1 MEEDEYRS
9 TYASINQQRCVF
21 EKAINARRCGCSKSR
36 RFLLAGREGVG
47 CECKECLQLCSQILD
62 EIRSR
67 ARFSLQLTQ
76 VHGVLPHNK
85 EIRVQVG
92 GMQGLRDATFADHS
106 GKLKVDDISAVI
118 TGAME
123 KYTDIASL
131 PYSEVI
137 KSVAAC
143 EGRRKRTYQDKR

>member
-9 TYASINQQRCVF
+9 AYARINQLRCIF
-21 EKAINARRCGCSKSR
+21 EKSINARRCACSKSK

-47 CECKECLQLCSQILD
+47 CDCADNLQLCTKVLD
-62 EIRSR
+62 EIRSK

-76 VHGVLPHNK
+76 IHGVLPHNK

-92 GMQGLRDATFADHS
+92 GMQGLRDATLEDNS
-106 GKLKVDDISAVI
+106 GKLNVDDISVVI
-118 TGAME
+118 NTAIDRFGNVE
-123 KYTDIASL
+123 SL
-131 PYSEVI
+131 PYSEIV

-143 EGRRKRTYQDKR
+143 EGRRKRKNF